1 MQYKNVIP
9 AIRYEKENAYRLE
22 SKTLFVDVTYVEYHK
37 ESTKNLLSD
46 FIKVMGYTVNMQTSI
61 YFYILKTEI

>member
-1 MQYKNVIP
+1 MRK
-9 AIRYEKENAYRLE
+9 KENAYKLE

-46 FIKVMGYTVNMQTSI
+46 FYQGHGIQGQHANINLFLHTK
-61 YFYILKTEI
+61 KTIPFIEYHQ